1 MKRIQCV
8 IRPQKLEEVKKA
20 LTDIGIVGM
29 TVTEVRGYGKQKGFV
44 QHYRTSETL
53 VNLLPKVEI
62 EVVVK
67 NADLEKTL
75 KAISESA
82 KTGEVGDGKIFIS
95 PVEEVVRIR
104 TGEKG
109 ETAI

>member
-1 MKRIQCV
+1 MKKIQCV

-20 LTDIGIVGM
+20 LTDAGIVGM

-53 VNLLPKVEI
+53 VNLLPKIQI
-62 EVVVK
+62 ELVVK
-67 NADLEKTL
+67 NGDLEKTV
-75 KAISESA
+75 KAITESA

-95 PVEEVVRIR
+95 SLDDVVRIR